1 MALDRCLENM
11 CVASRMRWLLA
22 CLVLLPLCGC
32 ATSKMADNTDPL
44 GRTVMA
50 VARLPENLGKAVK
63 PSNDRHWAA
72 EQAVLAHAQFD
83 DNMVTVHNIR
93 NCTYQTA
100 ENFEVKHYDKTFDLE
115 RIESVDFIMVPFPD
129 NPSIGHTMLSFG
141 FEGGEH
147 LALSVEI
154 RKEQG
159 EAYSAVNGF
168 FRQYEIMYVLGDERD
183 LVGLRANHW
192 LNDVYVYRAKATR
205 QQTRELFVDVLRRAN
220 KLAGEPEFYDTLANN
235 CTTNI
240 ADHINNLSPDR
251 VPFDYRAL
259 LPGYSDELAYDLG
272 LLDTDLSFEETKTRA
287 RVNRL
292 AYVYRNS
299 DDFSKRIRQ

>member
-1 MALDRCLENM
+1 
-11 CVASRMRWLLA
+11 
-22 CLVLLPLCGC
+22 
-32 ATSKMADNTDPL
+32 
-44 GRTVMA
+44 MA
-50 VARLPENLGKAVK
+50 VVSLPENLGKAVK
-63 PSNDRHWAA
+63 PSNDRQWAP
-72 EQAVLAHAQFD
+72 EQVVLAYAELD
-83 DNMVTVHNIR
+83 DQTATVHNIR
-93 NCTYQTA
+93 NCVYHSA
-100 ENFEVKHYDKTFDLE
+100 EDFEVEHYDKTFDLE
-115 RIESVDFIMVPFPD
+115 KIESVDFIMVPFPD

-141 FEGGEH
+141 FEGDQQ
-147 LALSVEI
+147 LVLSVEI
-154 RKEQG
+154 RKERG
-159 EAYSAVNGF
+159 EAFSAVKGF

-183 LVGLRANHW
+183 LIGLRANHW

-220 KLAGEPEFYDTLANN
+220 KLAAEPEFYDTLANN

-240 ADHINNLSPDR
+240 VDHINKLSPDR

-259 LPGYSDELAYDLG
+259 LPGYSDELAYELG